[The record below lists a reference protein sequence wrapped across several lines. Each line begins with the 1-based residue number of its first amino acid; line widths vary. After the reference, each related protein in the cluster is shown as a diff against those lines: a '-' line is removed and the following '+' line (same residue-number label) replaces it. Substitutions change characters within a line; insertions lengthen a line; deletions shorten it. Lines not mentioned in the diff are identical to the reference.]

1 MSWIARSE
9 PIGKHAIYGHAAKH
23 EETRYRRQHVITRAL
38 YEYTCS
44 ITHLCKQRIHYKLP
58 RSSAIDKDYIMDKT
72 NFNILRE
79 LNSLIVSFCTLLF
92 AELRFYSKYRDIS
105 QEYSHSTTE
114 LQIGPK

>member
-1 MSWIARSE
+1 LDRSIE
-9 PIGKHAIYGHAAKH
+9 PIGKHAIYDHAAKH

-58 RSSAIDKDYIMDKT
+58 RSSAIDKDYIIDKT

-79 LNSLIVSFCTLLF
+79 LNSLDRRFLHTVVCRTSFLF
-92 AELRFYSKYRDIS
+92 EIS
-105 QEYSHSTTE
+105 RY
-114 LQIGPK
+114 